1 MGIIEYVVFYV
12 LFIFSIFRVNLN
24 VYICIFYKVFCNIY
38 KLVRFYNVMFEV
50 ILFVNISIVLI
61 C

>member
-38 KLVRFYNVMFEV
+38 RFVRFYNVMFEV